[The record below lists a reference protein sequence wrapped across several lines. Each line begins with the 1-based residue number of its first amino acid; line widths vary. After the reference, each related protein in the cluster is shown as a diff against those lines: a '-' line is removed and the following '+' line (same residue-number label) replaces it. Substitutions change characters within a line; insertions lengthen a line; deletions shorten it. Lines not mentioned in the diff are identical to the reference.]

1 MQALEFKCTRGRPAE
16 QPASLLAS
24 CCSTSLSSP
33 SARTS
38 RARPPPP
45 RALLSPSRPKP
56 RCCSYEEASPRAKRA
71 AACATP
77 PPASAPWR
85 VILRDQS
92 DDMVFCM
99 RGLPLHLRLDQ
110 QLRLMTWGPSVAV
123 AFPTAGRCTAPLPR
137 LAPAALAC
145 CVP

>member
-1 MQALEFKCTRGRPAE
+1 MQQQEQQQQAGQIVPDTAAE
-16 QPASLLAS
+16 PASAVG
-24 CCSTSLSSP
+24 
-33 SARTS
+33 S
-38 RARPPPP
+38 RG
-45 RALLSPSRPKP
+45 
-56 RCCSYEEASPRAKRA
+56 C
-71 AACATP
+71 TP
-77 PPASAPWR
+77 PPATAPWR